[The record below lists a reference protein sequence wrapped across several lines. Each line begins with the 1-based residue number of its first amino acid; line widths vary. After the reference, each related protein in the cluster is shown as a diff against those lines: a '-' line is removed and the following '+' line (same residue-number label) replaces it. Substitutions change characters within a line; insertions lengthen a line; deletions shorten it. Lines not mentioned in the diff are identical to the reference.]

1 MHLNVFL
8 NQSCQPTDL
17 HYCTA
22 QFTPSCDF
30 FFLFSDGSV
39 SIPVPTYWHTYR
51 PTYCSVCVCA
61 RKQDYYVFGNLE
73 FDAETALLN
82 AFMFKQIS
90 QSCCKIQGGRLT
102 SKCKLSFNKRSPKSG
117 WQGQTPLRPFIVYSF
132 HLHNRELGRV
142 DLLSYSSK

>member
-1 MHLNVFL
+1 M
-8 NQSCQPTDL
+8 QKEASTRSL
-17 HYCTA
+17 HPGVWNILALGDPRQTA
-22 QFTPSCDF
+22 RAGLSADSRQQ
-30 FFLFSDGSV
+30 V
-39 SIPVPTYWHTYR
+39 Q
-51 PTYCSVCVCA
+51 SVCVCV

-90 QSCCKIQGGRLT
+90 RSCCKIQGGRLT

-142 DLLSYSSK
+142 DLLSYSSE